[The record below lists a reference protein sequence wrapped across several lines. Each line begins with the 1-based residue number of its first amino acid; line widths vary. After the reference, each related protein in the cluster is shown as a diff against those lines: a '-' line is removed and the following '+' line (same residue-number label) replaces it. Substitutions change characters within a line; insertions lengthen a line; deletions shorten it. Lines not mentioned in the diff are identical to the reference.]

1 MIKWIVI
8 ALLGLI
14 ILGYLGFDVR
24 KAIEAPTTQS
34 NIEYAKNATIYVWNK
49 YLEEPAKFVW
59 NFFITYIW
67 NTAVDNLQK
76 IKDGDEVNYQKLP
89 SPLPTK

>member
-49 YLEEPAKFVW
+49 YLERPAKFAW
-59 NFFITYIW
+59 NFFIKYIW
-67 NTAVDNLQK
+67 STAVDNLQK
-76 IKDGDEVNYQKLP
+76 IKDGDEVNYQKLQ
-89 SPLPTK
+89 SPLPAK

>member
-24 KAIEAPTTQS
+24 RAVEAPVTQS
-34 NIEYAKNATIYVWNK
+34 NLAYAKNVTIYVWNK
-49 YLEEPAKFVW
+49 YLERPAKYLWNEIFVKL
-59 NFFITYIW
+59 IW
-67 NTAVDNLQK
+67 TPSINALTKKISQGTATTTLDVELNQ
-76 IKDGDEVNYQKLP
+76 
-89 SPLPTK
+89 

>member
-34 NIEYAKNATIYVWNK
+34 NIEYAKNVVIYVWNK
-49 YLEEPAKFVW
+49 YLEQPAKFAW
-59 NFFITYIW
+59 NFFIKYIW
-67 NTAVDNLQK
+67 STAVDNLKK
-76 IKDGDEVNYQKLP
+76 IKDGDEVNYQKLQ
-89 SPLPTK
+89 SPLPA